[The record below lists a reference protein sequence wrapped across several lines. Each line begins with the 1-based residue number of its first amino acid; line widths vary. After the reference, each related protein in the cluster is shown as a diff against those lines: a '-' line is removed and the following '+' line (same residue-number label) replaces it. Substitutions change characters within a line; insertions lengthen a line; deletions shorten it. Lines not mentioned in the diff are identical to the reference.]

1 MDQTTTWLLEGS
13 PWVQYR
19 ARLDLLGEPEDAP
32 EVLMARPA
40 MLAHPKIRQLL
51 AELTEWPGELLKN
64 HKSAS
69 HPLHKLTFI
78 ADLGLRA
85 GDPAVA
91 PIVARIL
98 EHQAPEGPF
107 QVLVNLPPRYGG
119 SGEDQWT
126 WMLCDAPALL
136 YALCQFGLR
145 EEAQTATAYLANLTR
160 ANGWPCAVSPT
171 LKFRGPGRKSDPCP
185 YANLVM
191 LKALSQMP
199 AWRDSEAAHTG
210 AETLLTLWEQRRE
223 RRPYLFAMGSGFTKL
238 KAPLIWYDILH
249 VLDVLTRFPWLRDDP
264 RLRELAGIVAAKAD
278 EQGRFTAESVW
289 RAWKDWDFGQ
299 KKTPSRWLTLLARR
313 ALNRLS
319 DTHPTEE

>member
-1 MDQTTTWLLEGS
+1 
-13 PWVQYR
+13 
-19 ARLDLLGEPEDAP
+19 
-32 EVLMARPA
+32 

-51 AELTEWPGELLKN
+51 AELAEWPGELMKN
-64 HKSAS
+64 HKSAG

-107 QVLVNLPPRYGG
+107 QVLLNLPPRYGG
-119 SGEDQWT
+119 SGEDQWA
-126 WMLCDAPALL
+126 WMLCDAPSLL

-145 EEAQTATAYLANLTR
+145 EEVQTAIAYLANLIR

-249 VLDVLTRFPWLRDDP
+249 VLDVLTRFPWLRDDL

-299 KKTPSRWLTLLARR
+299 KKTPSYWLTLLARR
-313 ALNRLS
+313 ALNRL
-319 DTHPTEE
+319 PEIQPIEE